1 MSSFVSSHT
10 WAVPLSVSNVI
21 AGHSICVRQ
30 KVINHHQALITANL
44 SCMSSDSKSARLL
57 WIQMN
62 LSTAM
67 EFSVSRNFWPAGK
80 FLCTILWDHVPKDI
94 YIVSHRVSCGNR
106 FSLVNF
112 ITLPCLCFLRS
123 ASSIV
128 IKLLLT
134 SHHIP
139 QLVCDDVFF
148 PSNSSLKKLAA
159 DPSHVLSLASKAWLP

>member
-1 MSSFVSSHT
+1 MVSLKTMYSLLILLSCC
-10 WAVPLSVSNVI
+10 WMDYLVWYFQNKQVVMCRVCRNDLLGVLPLSWKTYPFI
-21 AGHSICVRQ
+21 R
-30 KVINHHQALITANL
+30 
-44 SCMSSDSKSARLL
+44 
-57 WIQMN
+57 
-62 LSTAM
+62 
-67 EFSVSRNFWPAGK
+67 K

-112 ITLPCLCFLRS
+112 ITLPRLCFLRS